1 MESIVVSLVILALV
15 IVTVV
20 AKLSATGDLLILAA
34 FALETAVR
42 AWAMGI
48 KLYLIDP
55 FCGLDVTLVLVDVV
69 VTIAA
74 PGGTNVS
81 GARLARA
88 LKFCKFLREFLPSQ
102 SCDAHHRRTL
112 TLVYMLLHRSPEECP
127 VHPRVLPQIPGH
139 QATCHQ
145 PWHVCSPF
153 KLDGCQP
160 GWRAAAQGAAGI
172 PEGRQPGRFFGTPER
187 YEGQLSERPVMLM
200 G

>member
-1 MESIVVSLVILALV
+1 MLVIMESIVVSLVVLALV

-69 VTIAA
+69 VTIA
-74 PGGTNVS
+74 GRGTNVS

-112 TLVYMLLHRSPEECP
+112 TLVYMLL
-127 VHPRVLPQIPGH
+127 
-139 QATCHQ
+139 QA
-145 PWHVCSPF
+145 S
-153 KLDGCQP
+153 
-160 GWRAAAQGAAGI
+160 
-172 PEGRQPGRFFGTPER
+172 
-187 YEGQLSERPVMLM
+187 
-200 G
+200 

>member
-1 MESIVVSLVILALV
+1 MRRVVRPSLALRTAADKDETKGDSSSTWRERVLVIMESIVVSLVILALV

-74 PGGTNVS
+74 SGGTNVS

-112 TLVYMLLHRSPEECP
+112 TLVYMLL
-127 VHPRVLPQIPGH
+127 
-139 QATCHQ
+139 QA
-145 PWHVCSPF
+145 S
-153 KLDGCQP
+153 
-160 GWRAAAQGAAGI
+160 
-172 PEGRQPGRFFGTPER
+172 
-187 YEGQLSERPVMLM
+187 
-200 G
+200 